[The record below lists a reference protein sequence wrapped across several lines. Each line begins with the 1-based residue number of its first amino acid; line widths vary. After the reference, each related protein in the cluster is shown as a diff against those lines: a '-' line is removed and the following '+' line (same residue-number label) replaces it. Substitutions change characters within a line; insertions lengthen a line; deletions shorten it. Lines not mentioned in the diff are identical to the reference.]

1 MGCEASGGRE
11 LPEGLAEVLLDE
23 ETIQGRVREL
33 AAQIDADYAGCKL
46 VLVASLKGAFVFLA
60 DLMRAMTLPVRIEF
74 VQASSY
80 GLNGDTTG
88 CVRLGAATCED
99 LAGQHVLVVEDIADT
114 GRTLKALVERLR
126 AMGTASVR
134 TCCLL
139 DKPSRRVV
147 EFVPD
152 YVGFEIPDRFVVGY
166 GLDWCERFRNLPY
179 VAVVRT

>member
-1 MGCEASGGRE
+1 MSCGSADERC
-11 LPEGLAEVLLDE
+11 LPEGLAEVLLDRG
-23 ETIQGRVREL
+23 TIDARVREL
-33 AAQIDADYAGCKL
+33 AAQIDADYADQDL
-46 VLVASLKGAFVFLA
+46 ILMASLKGAVVFLS
-60 DLMRAMTLPVRIEF
+60 DLMRAMSLPVRIEF

-88 CVRLGAATCED
+88 NVRLGLATCED
-99 LAGQHVLVVEDIADT
+99 LAGHHVLLVEDIADT
-114 GRTLKALVERLR
+114 GRTLKALVARLR
-126 AMGTASVR
+126 ELGTASVR

-166 GLDWCERFRNLPY
+166 GLDWCERFRSLPY

>member
-1 MGCEASGGRE
+1 MSCESSGAHC
-11 LPEGLAEVLLDE
+11 LPDGLEEVLLDRD
-23 ETIQGRVREL
+23 TIEARVREL
-33 AAQIDADYAGCKL
+33 AAQIDADYAGQEL
-46 VLVASLKGAFVFLA
+46 VLVASLKGAVVFLS
-60 DLMRAMTLPVRIEF
+60 DLMRAMSLPVRIEF

-88 CVRLGAATCED
+88 TVKLGAATCED
-99 LAGQHVLVVEDIADT
+99 LAGHHVLLVEDIADT

-126 AMGTASVR
+126 ELGTASVR

-152 YVGFEIPDRFVVGY
+152 YVGFEIADRFVVGY
-166 GLDWCERFRNLPY
+166 GLDWCERFRSLPY